1 MDHDGDEPVVAE
13 RAALGQ
19 HRVAEIADH
28 AVDIEV
34 VAADGALMLDTV
46 ISEHDLISVF
56 AEDHSISRH
65 SHVAGEISVGDQMRV
80 LAVHRHEPLRHRNRV
95 ERLQFLLLAVS
106 RGVDIDHPRVEDP
119 DAVPS
124 EPVAHGGDRSLIAR
138 DRVGTEDHRVVV
150 VELEPLALANRHL
163 GERGPRLALRAGAHD
178 QGLLRIEF
186 VEVFDVAQRPV
197 GNPQDAD
204 VPGQLDV
211 AAHREPERHQHP
223 IVLDRGIGELL
234 KPMDMTGERRHDDPT
249 TLLPTNQRGQI
260 ATDLRLGAGSARR
273 IRIGGVSHQQPDAGI
288 VGEGADTAEVGAAPV
303 DRGEV
308 ELEVARVQDH
318 ALRGVERRDVAR
330 GDRVGHREEFAV
342 ERTDIDPVTVV
353 HRPQFGVLVQT
364 PLAKFVVD
372 HAEGERRAVDRQ
384 RQVGQQVRQRPD
396 VVLMGVCRNDSVDP
410 VGVLD
415 QVRQIG
421 QDGVDTRQVIAAEHL
436 AAIED
441 DDASLRLDGCTVPAD
456 LAEPAEERDRDRCGH
471 PALSSDRGR
480 QARPWLRSR
489 RTPVR
494 APSADGSGRPAVP

>member
-19 HRVAEIADH
+19 HRVAEVADH

-34 VAADGALMLDTV
+34 VTADGALMLDT
-46 ISEHDLISVF
+46 IIRQHDLIPVL
-56 AEDHSISRH
+56 AQDHSIGRH
-65 SHVAGEISVGDQMRV
+65 SHVTGKISVSDKMGV
-80 LAVHRHEPLRHRNRV
+80 LAVNRHEPLRHRHRV

-106 RGVDIDHPRVEDP
+106 RGVDVDHPRVEDA

-150 VELEPLALANRHL
+150 VELEPLALADRHL
-163 GERGPRLALRAGAHD
+163 GERGPRLALRPGAHD

-186 VEVFDVAQRPV
+186 VEVFDVAQCPV
-197 GNPQDAD
+197 GDPQDAD

-211 AAHREPERHQHP
+211 AAHREPERDQHP

-249 TLLPTNQRGQI
+249 TLLPANQRGQV

-273 IRIGGVSHQQPDAGI
+273 IRIGGVGQQQPDAGI
-288 VGEGADTAEVGAAPV
+288 VGEGADSAEVGAAPV
-303 DRGEV
+303 DGGEV

-330 GDRVGHREEFAV
+330 GDRVGDREELAV
-342 ERTDIDPVTVV
+342 ERTDVDPVSVV
-353 HRPQFGVLVQT
+353 HRPQLGVLLQT
-364 PLAKFVVD
+364 PLSEFVVD

-396 VVLMGVCRNDSVDP
+396 VVLMGVCRDDRVDP

-415 QVRQIG
+415 QIRQIG
-421 QDGVDTRQVIAAEHL
+421 QDSIDPREVVATEHL

-441 DDASLRLDGCTVPAD
+441 DDASFGLDGCTVPAD

-494 APSADGSGRPAVP
+494 APSADGSGQPAAP